1 MVVYLIGLLAQF
13 FFGARTVLQW
23 ILSERAKKVL
33 SPSIFW
39 ILSIVA
45 SYLFFIYGWLR
56 EDFAIILGQVIAYYI
71 YIWNLNAKG
80 VWKKVPAVIRYFL
93 ILTPP
98 VAIALASGD
107 AAHFINTFLKN
118 EDVPL
123 WLLIFGSTG
132 QIVFTLRFVYQ
143 LIYSVRRNE
152 SLLPI
157 GFWII
162 SLAGSMVI
170 IVYAIIRQDPILILG
185 QSAGFIA
192 YIRNIAIYRKQNKDF
207 KQAQE
212 DQIS

>member
-1 MVVYLIGLLAQF
+1 MVIYLIGLLAQL
-13 FFGARTVLQW
+13 FFGARTVMQW
-23 ILSERAKKVL
+23 ILSERARKVL

-39 ILSIVA
+39 ILSMIA

-80 VWKKVPAVIRYFL
+80 VWKKVPAILRYIL

-98 VAIALASGD
+98 IAIVLASGD
-107 AAHFINTFLKN
+107 ASHFINTFLKN
-118 EDVPL
+118 ESVPL
-123 WLLIFGSTG
+123 WLLIFGSIG
-132 QIVFTLRFVYQ
+132 QVIFTLRFVYQ
-143 LIYSVRRNE
+143 LIYSVRRKE

-170 IVYAIIRQDPILILG
+170 IVYAIIRKDPILILG

-192 YIRNIAIYRKQNKDF
+192 YIRNIAIYKKQNKEF
-207 KQAQE
+207 QQVP
-212 DQIS
+212 